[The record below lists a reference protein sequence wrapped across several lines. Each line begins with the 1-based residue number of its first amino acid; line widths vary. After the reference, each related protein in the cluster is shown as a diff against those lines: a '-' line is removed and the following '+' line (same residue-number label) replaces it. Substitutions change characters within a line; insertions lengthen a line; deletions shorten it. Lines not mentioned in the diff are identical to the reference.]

1 MTITHHFFF
10 KKSDELKTEQISK
23 SKKGHNSV
31 KIVMYSC
38 LQMEIIMINKCSKFK
53 SHMSNSFDKTWTCM
67 ETEAISKSKM
77 GHNSAKID
85 DRVMF
90 SFLQIETIILNK

>member
-1 MTITHHFFF
+1 MAIY
-10 KKSDELKTEQISK
+10 EPISK

-53 SHMSNSFDKTWTCM
+53 SHNLIMSNSFDKTWTCM
-67 ETEAISKSKM
+67 KTEPISKSKK